1 MPSRKGEAG
10 VAGELARAREEAG
23 PLLPLA
29 DAEQL
34 ALGIDAGLDRV
45 QAVQQ
50 ARKVGRPKGAIGKG
64 RADFRRYFLS
74 KYAHPADVLGQVM
87 SRPVDVLQAEL
98 GCTRLEAL
106 QLQQRAAAE
115 LLPYLEGKM
124 PVTID
129 MTARSDVHLVVPGL
143 NAPLTEDLQEALSII
158 VEGEQIQGD
167 DEK

>member
-1 MPSRKGEAG
+1 M
-10 VAGELARAREEAG
+10 AGELARAMDEAG

-34 ALGIDAGLDRV
+34 ALAIDAGLDRV

-74 KYAHPADVLGQVM
+74 KYAHPADALGQTIT
-87 SRPVDVLQAEL
+87 RPVDVLAAEL
-98 GCTRLEAL
+98 GCTKLEAM

-167 DEK
+167 DEE